1 MTIEELEQIAE
12 SVRAENAR
20 FDHEINV
27 CMGTGCLSQHSDK
40 LRDEFTK
47 AVAAAGKKAFVRRT
61 GCMGL
66 CAAGP
71 LVLVDPEEILY
82 QHCNATH
89 AESIASSLDGEP
101 VAALQC
107 DLRDHFDQH
116 VHVVLENSGH

>member
-12 SVRAENAR
+12 STRAEYAKY
-20 FDHEINV
+20 DHEINV

-40 LRDEFTK
+40 LRDELTK
-47 AVAAAGKKAFVRRT
+47 AVAAHGKNAFVRRT

-89 AESIASSLDGEP
+89 AEAIASCLGGEP
-101 VAALQC
+101 VA
-107 DLRDHFDQH
+107 
-116 VHVVLENSGH
+116 